1 MSPGRKGNEMNK
13 ARKAEVAIPEVSW
26 RHVKIECAKVARRF
40 HLNDDDREEL
50 ESHVGCEVRL
60 AVAWKYDP
68 RKGKVYTFVQRVVHF
83 QLCKWMRE
91 EYRRREDFRRH
102 AIEEARRKAKRQLAK
117 VWGQHDSVDDTTYG
131 DDERWD
137 CGEQLPVSRPNE
149 ETPWDPSGERRL
161 LVIARVRQA
170 VGRMKKGESK
180 SLLELF
186 LKCETL
192 TEVYERMRRRRRNGL
207 GTARFYGEMWPKAKR
222 DFIREWTELEKR
234 LDADW

>member
-13 ARKAEVAIPEVSW
+13 ARKEVAIPEVAE
-26 RHVKIECAKVARRF
+26 RHVKIECGKVARRF

-60 AVAWKYDP
+60 AVAGKYDP
-68 RKGKVYTFVQRVVHF
+68 RKGKVYTFVQRIVHYR
-83 QLCKWMRE
+83 LCKWMNE
-91 EYRRREDFRRH
+91 EYRRREDFRRL
-102 AIEEARRKAKRQLAK
+102 AVEEARRKAKRQLAK
-117 VWGQHDSVDDTTYG
+117 VWGQNDSLDDTTYG

-137 CGEQLPVSRPNE
+137 RGEQLPVICANE

-161 LVIARVRQA
+161 LVIARVRQT

-180 SLLELF
+180 SLLNLY

-192 TEVYERMRRRRRNGL
+192 TEVYERMRARRRNGL
-207 GTARFYGEMWPKAKR
+207 GTARFYGEMWPKARR
-222 DFIREWTELEKR
+222 DFIREWTEVEKCFDP
-234 LDADW
+234 LG

>member
-13 ARKAEVAIPEVSW
+13 ARKAEVAIPEVAE
-26 RHVKIECAKVARRF
+26 RHIRIECGKVARRF
-40 HLNDDDREEL
+40 HLNDDEREEL
-50 ESHVGCEVRL
+50 ESRIGCEVRL
-60 AVAWKYDP
+60 AVAGKYDP

-102 AIEEARRKAKRQLAK
+102 AVEEARRKARRQQAEI
-117 VWGQHDSVDDTTYG
+117 WGQNNSVDDTTYG

-137 CGEQLPVSRPNE
+137 RGEQLPVVRPNE

-170 VGRMKKGESK
+170 VGRLKGESGA
-180 SLLELF
+180 LLRLY

-192 TEVYERMRRRRRNGL
+192 TEVYERMRARRRKGL
-207 GTARFYGEMWPKAKR
+207 STARFYGEMWPKAKA
-222 DFIREWTELEKR
+222 DFIREWTEIEKR
-234 LDADW
+234 FDVVR

>member
-13 ARKAEVAIPEVSW
+13 ARKEVAIPEVAE
-26 RHVKIECAKVARRF
+26 RHVKIECGKVARRF

-60 AVAWKYDP
+60 AVAGKYDP
-68 RKGKVYTFVQRVVHF
+68 RKGKVYTFVQRIVHF
-83 QLCKWMRE
+83 RLCKWMS
-91 EYRRREDFRRH
+91 
-102 AIEEARRKAKRQLAK
+102 EEARRKAKRQLAK
-117 VWGQHDSVDDTTYG
+117 VWGQNDSVDDTTYG

-137 CGEQLPVSRPNE
+137 RGEQLPVICANE

-161 LVIARVRQA
+161 LVIARVRQT

-180 SLLELF
+180 SLLNLY

-192 TEVYERMRRRRRNGL
+192 TEVYERMRARRRNGL
-207 GTARFYGEMWPKAKR
+207 GTARFYGGMWPKARR
-222 DFIREWTELEKR
+222 DFIREWTEVEKCFDP
-234 LDADW
+234 LG